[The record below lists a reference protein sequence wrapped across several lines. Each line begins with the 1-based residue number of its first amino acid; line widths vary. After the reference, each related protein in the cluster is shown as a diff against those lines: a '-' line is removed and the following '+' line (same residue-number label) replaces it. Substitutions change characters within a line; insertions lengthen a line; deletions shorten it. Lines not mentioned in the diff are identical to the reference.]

1 MNSMLKERMKFKPT
15 TKVVEDSALEVSRN
29 RLAVVLVATCFVFF
43 VLIFRLFEVSL
54 SNSEDIKIS
63 SKANSADFFVQ
74 RASITDRNGAML
86 AVNLSTASLY
96 ANPNEVIDY
105 KDTAH
110 ELCKQLAIKKCN
122 ELTENLKPGK
132 SFIWIKRHLTPKEQ
146 QSVNDLGLPG
156 LYFIREEKRVYPHNN
171 LFSHVLGFVDLDG
184 NGISGMEKQFDEY
197 LSNNNKPLQLSLD
210 LRVQEVLREEL
221 ADQAKLH
228 NAIGASGIVMDAN
241 TGEIVA
247 MASLPDFD
255 PNHAGAAKERQ
266 RFNQV
271 TLGVYEMGSTFKVL
285 TTAMGLDGNFI
296 RVNDAFDTA
305 VPILVG
311 NHRISDFRGKG
322 GVLSVPEILMY
333 SSNIGTAQI
342 GLKVG
347 VKSQKKYLNKF
358 GLMQPL
364 EIELP
369 EKSHSLYPSD
379 KRWSQAS
386 LITISYGHGISV
398 TPLHT
403 VRAFASVVNGGK
415 LFKPTLLKVDDP
427 EDLDGEQ
434 ILNQSTS
441 ETMRK
446 MLRLVVTGG
455 SGRKA
460 NADGYVV
467 AGKTGTAEKIV
478 GNRYSKKSNIALF
491 ICAFPIDDPK
501 YVVMVMIDEAKANS
515 INGGFTT
522 GGAIAAPVAGNV
534 ISRIAPILG
543 VKPRKQEDPEVQE
556 KLSLV
561 YEARY
566 KKPKN

>member
-1 MNSMLKERMKFKPT
+1 MRIKLRDKLKFKPT
-15 TKVVEDSALEVSRN
+15 SKNVEDSALEISRN
-29 RLAVVLVATCFVFF
+29 RLAVVVVASCFVFC
-43 VLIFRLFEVSL
+43 VLIFKIFEISL
-54 SNSEDIKIS
+54 SNSEDIQVITS
-63 SKANSADFFVQ
+63 SKGTDFFVQ
-74 RASITDRNGAML
+74 RANITDRNGTLL

-96 ANPNEVIDY
+96 ANPNEMIDY
-105 KDTAH
+105 KQSAQT
-110 ELCKQLAIKKCN
+110 LCKHLSIKKCQ
-122 ELTENLKPGK
+122 ELAENLKPGK

-146 QSVNDLGLPG
+146 QSVHDLGLPG

-171 LFSHVLGFVDLDG
+171 LFAHVLGFADLDG
-184 NGISGMEKQFDEY
+184 HGISGVEKQFDEY
-197 LSNNNKPLQLSLD
+197 LANNNKPLQLSMD
-210 LRVQEVLREEL
+210 LRVQEILREEL
-221 ADQAKLH
+221 GNQAQLH
-228 NAIGASGIVMDAN
+228 NAIGASGVVMDAN
-241 TGEIVA
+241 TGEIIA

-255 PNHAGAAKERQ
+255 PNHAGAAKENQ

-285 TTAMGLDGNFI
+285 TAAMGIDGKYIN
-296 RVNDAFDTA
+296 VNDAFDTA
-305 VPILVG
+305 VPVKVG
-311 NHRISDFRGKG
+311 NHRISDYRGKG

-342 GLKVG
+342 AMKVG
-347 VKSQKKYLNKF
+347 IKQQKKYISNF

-364 EIELP
+364 DIELP
-369 EKSHSLYPSD
+369 EKSHPLYPSD

-398 TPLHT
+398 TPLHS
-403 VRAFASVVNGGK
+403 VRAFASVVNGGR
-415 LFKPTLLKVDDP
+415 LFKPTLLKANNSDEV
-427 EDLDGEQ
+427 EAEQ
-434 ILNQSTS
+434 ILLPATS

-455 SGRKA
+455 SGKRA
-460 NADGYVV
+460 NAEGYVV

-478 GNRYSKKSNIALF
+478 GKRYSKHSNIALF

-501 YVVMVMIDEAKANS
+501 YVVMIMVDEAKPNA

-543 VKPRKQEDPEVQE
+543 VKPRKDTDPEVQE

-566 KKPKN
+566 KKH

>member
-1 MNSMLKERMKFKPT
+1 MNSKIKERFSFIPT
-15 TKVVEDSALEVSRN
+15 SKVVEDSALEISRN
-29 RLAVVLVATCFVFF
+29 RLAVVLVATCFVFI
-43 VLIFRLFEVSL
+43 VLVFRLFEISL
-54 SNSEDIKIS
+54 SNSEDIKVS
-63 SKANSADFFVQ
+63 TKTRSTEFFVQ

-96 ANPNEVIDY
+96 ANPNEIIGY
-105 KDTAH
+105 KETAA
-110 ELCKQLAIKKCN
+110 ELCKNLEIKKCSD
-122 ELTENLKPGK
+122 LVDILKPGK
-132 SFIWIKRHLTPKEQ
+132 SFVWIKRHLTPKEQ
-146 QSVNDLGLPG
+146 QAVNDLGLPG

-171 LFSHVLGFVDLDG
+171 LFSHILGFVDLDG
-184 NGISGMEKQFDEY
+184 NGISGVERQFDEY
-197 LSNNNKPLQLSLD
+197 LSNNNKPLQLALD
-210 LRVQEVLREEL
+210 IRVQEVLREEL
-221 ADQAKLH
+221 AAQAQLH

-241 TGEIVA
+241 TGEVVA

-255 PNHAGAAKERQ
+255 PNHAGNAKERQ

-285 TTAMGLDGNFI
+285 TTAMGIDGNFI
-296 RVNDAFDTA
+296 RVNDAFNTDAT
-305 VPILVG
+305 VMVG
-311 NHRISDFRGKG
+311 NHKISDYKGKG
-322 GVLSVPEILMY
+322 GFLSVPEILMY

-342 GLKVG
+342 GMKVG
-347 VKSQKKYLNKF
+347 VSNQKKYLNKF

-364 EIELP
+364 DIELP
-369 EKSHSLYPSD
+369 EKSRSLYPSD

-415 LFKPTLLKVDDP
+415 LFKPTLLKVDSP
-427 EDLDGEQ
+427 EDLDAEQ
-434 ILNQSTS
+434 ILNRGTS

-515 INGGFTT
+515 INGGYTT
-522 GGAIAAPVAGNV
+522 GGTLAAPVAGNV

-543 VKPRKQEDPEVQE
+543 VKPRKAEDPEIQE